1 MHTCACVL
9 ETYVGSDITIIIGE
23 RSEPLSRV
31 FNDQPR
37 DIYIYTRKMVP
48 IPRRASSFLVVVFIH
63 VNRKEEEKEE
73 TEQFTKGCNILHRLQ
88 VYHLTLTFIIHNK
101 YTSTLYLYTYM
112 HIPIITIA
120 LIIMPFIDRINV
132 RYKLLGTYI

>member
-1 MHTCACVL
+1 M
-9 ETYVGSDITIIIGE
+9 TYVRTIIGE
-23 RSEPLSRV
+23 RAKRARHSQVCSIENR
-31 FNDQPR
+31 
-37 DIYIYTRKMVP
+37 IYTRKWFPFQGEQAHSLLLLLYML
-48 IPRRASSFLVVVFIH
+48 IERRWRRGRQNSLP
-63 VNRKEEEKEE
+63 K
-73 TEQFTKGCNILHRLQ
+73 QGCNILHRLQ

-120 LIIMPFIDRINV
+120 LIIMPFIDRFNV